1 MSICGASQL
10 FFSRKAVQARYFG
23 RLIRD
28 RFEFDR
34 QLSRLLEVV
43 TSEMAPAAAVARN
56 AAIANSA
63 SLVSVMSR
71 KSASPVVK

>member
-28 RFEFDR
+28 RFEFG
-34 QLSRLLEVV
+34 
-43 TSEMAPAAAVARN
+43 TSPSYWVARQKGRRSRCCQKRG
-56 AAIANSA
+56 NS
-63 SLVSVMSR
+63 
-71 KSASPVVK
+71 